1 MSSNVAAA
9 ILLNLLRIS
18 YLRSKEEDTE
28 NVDKKIATLQTLTL
42 TLKHVFILL
51 SAFSYNLEE

>member
-42 TLKHVFILL
+42 KHVFILL
-51 SAFSYNLEE
+51 SAFSCNLEE

>member
-42 TLKHVFILL
+42 KHVFILL
-51 SAFSYNLEE
+51 SDFPCNLEE